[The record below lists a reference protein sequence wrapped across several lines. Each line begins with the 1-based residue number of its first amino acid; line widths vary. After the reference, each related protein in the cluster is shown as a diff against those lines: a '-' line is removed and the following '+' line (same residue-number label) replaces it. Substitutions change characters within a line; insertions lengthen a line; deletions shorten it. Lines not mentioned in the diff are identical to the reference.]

1 MAELE
6 EQLSQMLKDPNIMQ
20 QVAAMAQSFGFTP
33 QKGQEPEAASPPVPS
48 PDMLQRLS
56 HFAAMPMLDK
66 NQKGLLA
73 ALSPYLSQEKAR
85 KLENAMT
92 IAHLATMASTIFP
105 GGGQNV

>member
-6 EQLSQMLKDPNIMQ
+6 EQLTQMLHDPNVMQ
-20 QVAAMAQSFGFTP
+20 QVAAMAQSFGLTP
-33 QKGQEPEAASPPVPS
+33 PKDDQPKDSPAPAPS

-56 HFAAMPMLDK
+56 RFAAMPMLDK

-73 ALSPYLSQEKAR
+73 ALSPYLSQDKAR

-92 IAHLATMASTIFP
+92 IAHLAAMASTIFP
-105 GGGQNV
+105 RGGQNV